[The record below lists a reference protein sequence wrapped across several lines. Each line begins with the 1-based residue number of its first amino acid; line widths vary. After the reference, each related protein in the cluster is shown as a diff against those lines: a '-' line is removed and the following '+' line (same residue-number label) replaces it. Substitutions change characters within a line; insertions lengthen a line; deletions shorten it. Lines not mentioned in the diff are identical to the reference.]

1 VSQKQHRK
9 QSNTKINNKG
19 FVKQKL
25 DLIQQLGEPKTAQ
38 KAI

>member
-1 VSQKQHRK
+1 ME
-9 QSNTKINNKG
+9 
-19 FVKQKL
+19 QKL